1 MSLRQ
6 PFRLKPLSA
15 ASGRKRNTFETLFP
29 AYCPNYRGTTLFK
42 DIEQLDAEYRDA
54 TKARMYED
62 GTSKQRSID
71 AIVLDISRADFFTQ
85 EITEAIMKLA
95 SLVTGTGTELER
107 PRKPHN

>member
-1 MSLRQ
+1 MRQ

-15 ASGRKRNTFETLFP
+15 ASGRKRNTFEPLFP
-29 AYCPNYRGTTLFK
+29 AYCPNYRGKSLFK

-54 TKARMYED
+54 TKAHMYED

-71 AIVLDISRADFFTQ
+71 AIILDISRAGFFTQ
-85 EITEAIMKLA
+85 EITEVIMKLA
-95 SLVTGTGTELER
+95 SLVTGTELEW